1 MMPEN
6 RRAVIVSALKEH
18 LKKLNI
24 NIEVFEIYAFDKENL
39 PLIVIKDTTDDVET
53 ANFEGLKHEL
63 SISIS
68 LITTSYSKN
77 DELTIEVLQNLK
89 DLRGGFNFKTLES
102 INRSSIEVLDKD
114 YVMTQLSL
122 KFVYHTGLW
131 EL

>member
-1 MMPEN
+1 MLEN

-77 DELTIEVLQNLK
+77 DELTLEVLQNLK
-89 DLRGGFNFKTLES
+89 DFSGSFNFKALES
-102 INRSSIEVLDKD
+102 INRSSLEVLDKD

>member
-122 KFVYHTGLW
+122 TFVYHTGLW

>member
-77 DELTIEVLQNLK
+77 DELTLEVLQNLK
-89 DLRGGFNFKTLES
+89 DFNGGFNFKALES

>member
-1 MMPEN
+1 MLEN
-6 RRAVIVSALKEH
+6 RRAAIVSALKEH

-77 DELTIEVLQNLK
+77 DELTLEVLQNLK
-89 DLRGGFNFKTLES
+89 DFSGSFNFKALES
-102 INRSSIEVLDKD
+102 INRSSLEVLDKD

>member
-1 MMPEN
+1 MLEN
-6 RRAVIVSALKEH
+6 RRAAIVSALKEH

-89 DLRGGFNFKTLES
+89 DFTGSFNFKTLES